1 MDQLHRDAVR
11 VMDRMI
17 ELALLDL
24 EGQRITNDL
33 LQEAMTKSFAL
44 CENNPFRDRAELTLH
59 HSKYLDHMEEE
70 IRKRLECSK

>member
-1 MDQLHRDAVR
+1 MDQVHSDAVR

-44 CENNPFRDRAELTLH
+44 CENNPFRDRAELTFYH
-59 HSKYLDHMEEE
+59 GEYLDHMEEE
-70 IRKRLECSK
+70 IRKRLKCGK